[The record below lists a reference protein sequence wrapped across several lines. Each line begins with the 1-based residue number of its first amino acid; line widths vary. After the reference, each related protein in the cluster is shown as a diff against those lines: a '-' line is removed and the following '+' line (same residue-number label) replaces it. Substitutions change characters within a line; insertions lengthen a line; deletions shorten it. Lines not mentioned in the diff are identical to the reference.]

1 MTEKEKNILMQELWA
16 LVSLGFD
23 ATKHDFEI
31 MEKMLKCAARED
43 SGEMT
48 PYKRKVIEEL
58 QLEWRFLKSIHE
70 DLAAI
75 AARLEKSEIVPAV
88 PDLNISDELW
98 DVGKSGASDALYET
112 TDKIGDF
119 QTVLQDCAFQ
129 LQEACA

>member
-1 MTEKEKNILMQELWA
+1 MTEKEKNILTQELWS

-31 MEKMLKCAARED
+31 MEKILKCVAKED

-58 QLEWRFLKSIHE
+58 QLEWGFLKSIHQ

-75 AARLEKSEIVPAV
+75 AARLGKSEIVPAV
-88 PDLNISDELW
+88 PDLTINDELW
-98 DVGKSGASDALYET
+98 AVGKSGASDALYET
-112 TDKIGDF
+112 SDKIGDF
-119 QTVLQDCAFQ
+119 QSALQDCAFQ
-129 LQEACA
+129 LQEVCA

>member
-1 MTEKEKNILMQELWA
+1 MTEKEKNILTQELWA

-31 MEKMLKCAARED
+31 MGKMIKCVSKED

-58 QLEWRFLKSIHE
+58 QLEWRFLKSLHE

-75 AARLEKSEIVPAV
+75 AARLGKNEIVPAV
-88 PDLNISDELW
+88 PDLNITDELW
-98 DVGKSGASDALYET
+98 EAGESGVSDALYET
-112 TDKIGDF
+112 SDKIGDF
-119 QTVLQDCAFQ
+119 QSALQDCVFE
-129 LQEACA
+129 LQEVCA